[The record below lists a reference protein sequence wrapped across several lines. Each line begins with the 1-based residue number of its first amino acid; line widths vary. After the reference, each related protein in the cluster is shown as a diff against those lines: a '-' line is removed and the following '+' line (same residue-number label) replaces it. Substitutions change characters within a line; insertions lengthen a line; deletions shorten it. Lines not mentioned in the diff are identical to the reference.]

1 VQQTREVT
9 QARASRPPGALPS
22 GAYDQI
28 RQSIVEGR
36 YPPGSRLVE
45 QRLAEQLALS
55 RTPVREALRRLEA
68 EGLVV
73 SERNRGSVVRP
84 VTARDVE
91 DLYDLRV
98 RLESLAAERAA
109 ERATAA
115 DLAAL
120 TQAVEDFD
128 AAVPGAA
135 GGDLDGVRRLAAAN
149 KRFHDGVLAAAGNHR
164 LSRVLAGTVDLPLVF
179 QALRRFGRPEHER
192 SALFHRLVLEAIA
205 AGAGDRAGRLMTEHV
220 LQGRDA
226 LLAEMGP
233 SDCVQSWAPG
243 Q

>member
-1 VQQTREVT
+1 MTSAVETEVRGG
-9 QARASRPPGALPS
+9 RAPGALPS

-28 RQSIVEGR
+28 RQGIVEGR
-36 YPPGSRLVE
+36 YAPGSRLIE
-45 QRLAEQLALS
+45 QRLAEELELS

-109 ERATAA
+109 ERAAPA
-115 DLAAL
+115 DLAELA
-120 TQAVEDFD
+120 QAVEDFD
-128 AAVPGAA
+128 AAVPGASA
-135 GGDLDGVRRLAAAN
+135 GDVDGVRRLAAAN
-149 KRFHDGVLAAAGNHR
+149 RRFHDGVLAAAGNDR
-164 LSRVLAGTVDLPLVF
+164 LSRMLAGTVDLPLVF

-192 SALFHRLVLEAIA
+192 SALFHRLILAAIVA
-205 AGAGDRAGRLMTEHV
+205 RAPDRAGRLMTEHV

-226 LLAEMGP
+226 LLLEMT
-233 SDCVQSWAPG
+233 SD
-243 Q
+243 